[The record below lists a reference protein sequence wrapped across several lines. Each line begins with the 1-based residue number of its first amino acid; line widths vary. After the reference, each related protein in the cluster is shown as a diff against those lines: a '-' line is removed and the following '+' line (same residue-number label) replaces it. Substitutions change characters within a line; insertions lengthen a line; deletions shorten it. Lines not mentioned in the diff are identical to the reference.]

1 MSIGA
6 QLEGSSLEWLQQ
18 LDVLE
23 NNGVNRTNRVLNV
36 GAQNVLNQLNGA
48 YKKLQDSKGT
58 NNRYVAQQAE
68 ARLANIS
75 DLLPPKQKRALVE
88 AQKAELTKAQQM
100 GGKSGVDLARIA
112 KEGSLTL
119 KENAKPNLNAIDNAG
134 KRLNDFWSKENQSF
148 RDRVTALTQVNLAE
162 GKSYRN
168 LAGQVRSLLLLEQQQ
183 GTESARSTRVNQ
195 KMGISQRAEVIART
209 EMQTAFVQGQ
219 INNYRGLGYEWAR
232 WSAAAERTCGYCM
245 SRDGLVFVMEEVEG
259 SIPAHPRCRCTLIPV
274 EKPAGIGDK
283 KPSQLQADEFLDD
296 QYWQKS
302 RKDKLDQWKDDQ
314 NKTKSGQPKAKELLK
329 SNSDLD
335 QALRRYER
343 TPTNQQEYL
352 RPGSDAPQP
361 KWKPSGDTIPDLVK
375 AQKAALAEQQ
385 GLVNQMKRAQ
395 NQDTKG
401 VVKKRPGETE
411 TFKKHSNA
419 TGGEPGPD
427 TVWTPERQKLH
438 AEILDHFLKNGVV
451 SDNPTFTMS
460 GGGPAS
466 GKGFMLKKTGLEK
479 PGRVILDADEIKKLI
494 PEYADAQ
501 KKGGKAQ
508 QKAAS
513 QVHEESSYL
522 AKKLMAEA
530 ANRGFDVV
538 LDGTGDNGLKSL
550 KKKVDNM
557 RAKGYRVEAKYVSA
571 DTDVAAQRNW
581 DRFLKT
587 GRLPPEHMLRNVHRD
602 VSKTLPEAMDAGIF
616 DAVELYDT
624 NKSGELRLVASQKN
638 GGKQTIHDKKLWDD
652 FKRKGEAETWT
663 SEQGERAIT
672 QRKLKENPKATD
684 TAQRHSSARGKG
696 VEPDPTTVWTA
707 ERQKLH
713 DDIVKHFLKDGKI
726 SKNPTFTMSGGG
738 PASGKG
744 FMLKKTGLDQPGK
757 VVIDADEIKKLI
769 PEYAEM
775 QKAGGKKGLKAAAY
789 VHEESSY
796 LAKRIMG
803 EAADAGFDVV
813 LDGTGDNGVKSLG
826 KKVKKMKEKGY
837 RVEAK
842 YVSADTEVAVQRNWD
857 RFLKTGR
864 LPPEHM
870 LRNVHRDV
878 SRTVPKA
885 LADDLFD
892 SFELFDT
899 NQSGEL
905 RRILHKEKGSKTVVD
920 DAKLLHRFLDK
931 GKAQQVTEADVIR
944 MQEARQLKELPTA
957 SDSAGRHS
965 NARGKGAEPGP
976 DTIWTHDRKKLHDDI
991 VNQFLKDGV
1000 VSSDPTFTMSGGG
1013 PASGKG
1019 FMLKKTGLDK
1029 PGKVVVDSDEI
1040 KKLIPEYAEMQKA
1053 GGAQAKKAA
1062 GYVHE
1067 ESSYLAKRVMDEA
1080 SSRGFDVI
1088 LDGTGDN
1095 GLASL
1100 KKKVDKMRAKGYK
1113 VEAKYVSADT
1123 EVAAE
1128 RNWERFLKTG
1138 RLPPESMLRNVH
1150 RDVSRTLPEAIDAD
1164 LFDKVELYDTNKTG
1178 ELRKVIGK
1186 EKGKKATI
1194 DDDALWQRF
1203 LKKADAETFTATDDA
1218 RLMKAQEKRMPK
1230 LPDAPPAK
1238 PKAEPKAAAKPK
1250 AQPDAEITGPKTKDV
1265 DFKYDDHTALGYGSK
1280 ADLTKAKKAIDGY
1293 VKDHYDPIRMAQA
1306 ARAVKAGKDVDA
1318 YSKRAAKELI
1328 YEEGNAG
1335 VKKWGQR
1342 ADTIEDFIRRAP
1354 KYDGEVH
1361 RGMNFSTKEM
1371 ADQFLTR
1378 IGSGA
1383 EELTI
1388 NSWSTNKGHSSK
1400 FAGGQTNPNA
1410 GDAGLLLTVKN
1421 KNGAPVSSLN
1431 PSGEGEVLM
1440 PSGVRYRVVEVKPPV
1455 KRGKVEVRE
1464 VVLEQLP
1471 DGFDVAPVSRPPAA
1485 AKPPKA
1491 PKPPATRE
1499 LREMLGRSG
1508 RVDTDL
1514 VKADPDRF
1522 QYKQNANK
1530 TTGEVG
1536 SLKGAN
1542 KWNEELAG
1550 VMSVWR
1556 DPASDQLFVINGHN
1570 RLALAKR
1577 MGVKDIPVLQIKA
1590 KTAQEA
1596 RMIGAK
1602 QNIASGDGTAIDAAK
1617 FMRDSKLKA
1626 ADLQRVGMNLK
1637 AKVARDGAA
1646 LANLP
1651 DHVFTAAVEGRLPLD
1666 KAVALG
1672 RSGLEPAQMADA
1684 YKVLKDRPNMQAQQ
1698 VDALMA
1704 AARASQTRTKRE
1716 KTLFGET
1723 AEQVTTMVEQAKVA
1737 ANVKA
1742 DLKKQISV
1750 LEKAAKNADALK
1762 AKGNRIDVNKAELK
1776 AANARAQL
1784 DVFDAQV
1791 FRPGSKVNQALT
1803 KGAAAVQD
1811 ATGRGGVAKASKAAK
1826 DSVLDALDA
1835 DVKTMQRQPGGVLR
1849 GVADL
1854 NAAEAGRRAKPPEL
1868 EFAGRPD
1875 ITAADIPAKFIDPA
1889 KAKPGTMGGLRP
1901 DQIAVDADRFQ
1912 YKATSEKSGEVGSL
1926 DGVSKFDRN
1935 LAGVISVWKDPAN
1948 GQTYVINGHN
1958 RLAAA
1963 KRLGADA
1970 VEVRY
1975 IKAKDASEAR
1985 SVGAMANIA
1994 EGHGTAIDAAKW
2006 MRETGLG
2013 GDGLR
2018 GLGMAMKK
2026 DVAVQGAAL
2035 SNLPDDLWQ
2044 QVVNETISPE
2054 KAAAIGG
2061 GGLDGQGMANV
2072 AKVLKHRPNASV
2084 ETVRELVAAEK
2095 ASMEMGS
2102 TGSLFGEDS
2111 AAYQMERAQLTRDMR
2126 RDILGD
2132 KQLFNT
2138 LASNRAKAEL
2148 ESAGST
2154 LDMEANARAAAE
2166 QDAVLSVYDQLKN
2179 SSGPVADAL
2188 SRGARAMEGAT
2199 SAADKLRIRKRV
2211 RDDIGDAVREEL
2223 GSLVPGQ
2230 TELPPE
2236 APGQESLF

>member
-23 NNGVNRTNRVLNV
+23 SNGVNRTNRVLNV

-68 ARLANIS
+68 ARLASIS
-75 DLLPPKQKRALVE
+75 DLLPPKQKRALVD
-88 AQKAELTKAQQM
+88 AQKAELAKAQQM

-134 KRLNDFWSKENQSF
+134 KRLNDFWSKENQAF

-302 RKDKLDQWKDDQ
+302 RKAKLDQWKGDQ
-314 NKTKSGQPKAKELLK
+314 NKTKGGQPKAKELLK

-375 AQKAALAEQQ
+375 AQKAAIAEQQ
-385 GLVNQMKRAQ
+385 GLVSEMKRAL

-466 GKGFMLKKTGLEK
+466 GKGFMLKKTGLEE

-550 KKKVDNM
+550 KKKVDAM

-1123 EVAAE
+1123 EVAAQ

-1150 RDVSRTLPEAIDAD
+1150 RDVSRTLPDAIDAD
-1164 LFDKVELYDTNKTG
+1164 LFDKVELFDTNKTG
-1178 ELRKVIGK
+1178 ELRKVISK
-1186 EKGKKATI
+1186 TKGQKTTVH
-1194 DDDALWQRF
+1194 DDALWNRF
-1203 LKKADAETFTATDDA
+1203 LQKADAETFTPADDD
-1218 RLMKAQEKRMPK
+1218 RLMKAQEQRMPT
-1230 LPDAPPAK
+1230 LDAKPAAPKAAVK
-1238 PKAEPKAAAKPK
+1238 PKAP
-1250 AQPDAEITGPKTKDV
+1250 
-1265 DFKYDDHTALGYGSK
+1265 
-1280 ADLTKAKKAIDGY
+1280 
-1293 VKDHYDPIRMAQA
+1293 
-1306 ARAVKAGKDVDA
+1306 
-1318 YSKRAAKELI
+1318 
-1328 YEEGNAG
+1328 
-1335 VKKWGQR
+1335 
-1342 ADTIEDFIRRAP
+1342 AP
-1354 KYDGEVH
+1354 APE
-1361 RGMNFSTKEM
+1361 R
-1371 ADQFLTR
+1371 
-1378 IGSGA
+1378 
-1383 EELTI
+1383 ELT
-1388 NSWSTNKGHSSK
+1388 
-1400 FAGGQTNPNA
+1400 
-1410 GDAGLLLTVKN
+1410 
-1421 KNGAPVSSLN
+1421 
-1431 PSGEGEVLM
+1431 
-1440 PSGVRYRVVEVKPPV
+1440 
-1455 KRGKVEVRE
+1455 
-1464 VVLEQLP
+1464 
-1471 DGFDVAPVSRPPAA
+1471 
-1485 AKPPKA
+1485 
-1491 PKPPATRE
+1491 
-1499 LREMLGRSG
+1499 EMLGRSG
-1508 RVDTDL
+1508 RVNTDL
-1514 VKADPDRF
+1514 VAADPERF
-1522 QYKQNANK
+1522 QYKVNANK

-1536 SLKGAN
+1536 SLKGAS

-1556 DPASDQLFVINGHN
+1556 DPANDQLYVINGHN

-1577 MGVKDIPVLQIKA
+1577 MGVKEIPVLQIKA

-1617 FMRDSKLKA
+1617 FMRDSGLKA

-1672 RSGLEPAQMADA
+1672 RSGLESAQMADA
-1684 YKVLKDRPNMQAQQ
+1684 YKILKDRPTMPTAQ

-1704 AARASQTRTKRE
+1704 AARASTTRTKRE
-1716 KTLFGET
+1716 QTLFGET

-1742 DLKKQISV
+1742 DVRKQVSV
-1750 LEKAAKNADALK
+1750 LEKAARNAEALK

-1803 KGAAAVQD
+1803 SGAAAVQD
-1811 ATGRGGVAKASKAAK
+1811 ASGRGGVQKASKAAK
-1826 DSVLDALDA
+1826 DSVLDALVSE
-1835 DVKTMQRQPGGVLR
+1835 VKTMQRQPGGVLR

-1854 NAAEAGRRAKPPEL
+1854 NAAEAGRRARPPEL
-1868 EFAGRPD
+1868 EALAGKPD
-1875 ITAADIPAKFIDPA
+1875 LTAADIPARLIDPA
-1889 KAKPGTMGGLRP
+1889 KAKAGTMGSLRP

-1912 YKATSEKSGEVGSL
+1912 YKATSQKSGEVGSL
-1926 DGVSKFDRN
+1926 EGVQRFDRN

-1975 IKAKDASEAR
+1975 INAKDASEAR

-2061 GGLDGQGMANV
+2061 GGLDAQGMANV

-2095 ASMEMGS
+2095 ASMEMGT

-2111 AAYQMERAQLTRDMR
+2111 AAYQMERAQLTRNMR
-2126 RDILGD
+2126 RDILSD

-2154 LDMEANARAAAE
+2154 LDVDANARAAAE

-2188 SRGARAMEGAT
+2188 SRGARAMEGAS

-2211 RDDIGDAVREEL
+2211 RDEIGDAVREEL
-2223 GSLVPGQ
+2223 QGLVPGQ
-2230 TELPPE
+2230 TEAPPE